1 MVRCLESYSEIGA
14 AIFEV
19 VCGYLATV
27 SFNYLSTD
35 RQA

>member
-1 MVRCLESYSEIGA
+1 MVGSLESYSEVGA
-14 AIFEV
+14 ACLEV
-19 VCGYLATV
+19 VRRDLAAM